1 MKTRIIKLRSCLID
15 AKQFLNGGT
24 KHNEGKEEVG
34 RKGRIVRRWRKEW
47 TLLNSRFYPSS
58 SPLSCV
64 FLRVTWKS
72 IIEGITH
79 SLNILE
85 EWGVRSEEL
94 RNWGCMDVSFV
105 EVFSAPINSWS
116 DVTAHLLLVSVC
128 EAPRK
133 EIINISPRYHLSHRL
148 NKYAAHL
155 QSDNK
160 IQQQT
165 LTERRVDDAAKSLLI
180 DVPF

>member
-1 MKTRIIKLRSCLID
+1 M
-15 AKQFLNGGT
+15 
-24 KHNEGKEEVG
+24 
-34 RKGRIVRRWRKEW
+34 
-47 TLLNSRFYPSS
+47 
-58 SPLSCV
+58 
-64 FLRVTWKS
+64 
-72 IIEGITH
+72 
-79 SLNILE
+79 
-85 EWGVRSEEL
+85 
-94 RNWGCMDVSFV
+94 
-105 EVFSAPINSWS
+105 
-116 DVTAHLLLVSVC
+116 TAHLLLVSVC

-148 NKYAAHL
+148 NKYTAHL